1 MLLLLYLMLT
11 LLVSALCSPACAAT
25 SRIRVTMVAHRYFY
39 ATESGVALLALL
51 LSYFYISTLNYC
63 FWSFTSSLLL
73 LLPRYNFL
81 FYATT
86 STAVVTMVALFCP
99 GGGRGGDVW
108 GAQTTP
114 GVAPPPYPPPLS
126 MSRPKEDHRL
136 NTNVMTGLQILQR
149 QRQGSK
155 AGGSSEYQY
164 VDCSI

>member
-25 SRIRVTMVAHRYFY
+25 SCIRVTMVAHRYFY

-81 FYATT
+81 FHATT

-99 GGGRGGDVW
+99 GGG
-108 GAQTTP
+108 
-114 GVAPPPYPPPLS
+114 
-126 MSRPKEDHRL
+126 
-136 NTNVMTGLQILQR
+136 
-149 QRQGSK
+149 
-155 AGGSSEYQY
+155 
-164 VDCSI
+164 